1 MPNVQRRT
9 GRRGGVAATAAAFST
24 LVLALAGCTGS
35 GGNGL
40 VDDGEDGG
48 SASSPSPATSGK
60 YRSLPEACTSVDAK
74 LLSDL
79 LPGAESAAAT
89 DDGNGD
95 ASPGAD
101 AEGKA
106 PSEALA
112 GKPTL
117 TYDSQRRAGCEWQT
131 DTPQGQHQLKVT
143 FERVVSYDNDV
154 SDDDRA
160 AAVYLSKADEHS
172 FDPATAASPT
182 DDASTADSESGDP
195 SPSTSGAAADP
206 SVAAPRALEDLGDE
220 AFLDDEASAA
230 DTSARRD
237 VTVVFRTSNVVV
249 TVGYGQSLTT
259 PNRIPAP
266 ADLQEKAEDVAEQ
279 LAEDL
284 TE

>member
-1 MPNVQRRT
+1 MQRRS
-9 GRRGGVAATAAAFST
+9 GRLGGAVAAAAAFST
-24 LVLALAGCTGS
+24 LALALAGCTGS

-40 VDDGEDGG
+40 VDDGEDSGT
-48 SASSPSPATSGK
+48 ASSPSAASSGK
-60 YRSLPEACTSVDAK
+60 YRTLPEACASVDSGQ
-74 LLSDL
+74 LSDL
-79 LPGAESAAAT
+79 LPGAESADAA
-89 DDGNGD
+89 DDGN

-112 GKPTL
+112 GKPIL

-131 DTPQGQHQLKVT
+131 ESAQGQHQLKVR
-143 FERVVSYDNDV
+143 FERVVSYNDNL

-160 AAVYLSKADEHS
+160 AEVFLSRAEKHG
-172 FDPATAASPT
+172 FDPASSTVPTEEPTAG
-182 DDASTADSESGDP
+182 DDASGSGDP
-195 SPSTSGAAADP
+195 SPSESGSTGSADP
-206 SVAAPRALEDLGDE
+206 SLAAPRALEDLGDE
-220 AFLDDEASAA
+220 AFLDDDASAA

-249 TVGYGQSLTT
+249 TVEYGQSLTT

-266 ADLQEKAEDVAEQ
+266 ADLQGKAEDVAEQ